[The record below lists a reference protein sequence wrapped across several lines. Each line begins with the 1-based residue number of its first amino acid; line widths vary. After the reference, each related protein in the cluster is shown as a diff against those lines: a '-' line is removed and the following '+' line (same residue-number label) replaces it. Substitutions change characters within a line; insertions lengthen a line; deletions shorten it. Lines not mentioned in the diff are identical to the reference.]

1 MSQIACGRPPPDRMV
16 TMPICSPLTPP
27 PAMPKIPRRPAAAQA
42 PDPAQI
48 AAVRRAAKAGQASQ
62 AQQRLASLRAAF
74 PGFKPLL
81 GLAWEVEDLVGD
93 PMCATARA
101 YEWHQAVPGSRA
113 ALEALHDSADQ
124 AGLIA
129 LQISAYRAL
138 QTLGDAGN
146 LLPLPAFIKADDSLS
161 HEQAEALD
169 LGRMHLHA
177 GNPQATAAVLRGV
190 EHPAARNNLAVALF
204 AIGDVAA
211 ALKVAE
217 ANWQGEQPNLFAIE
231 RVLRWR
237 CWTEGMDRCAGFTAT
252 LRQATPDRADHALAQ
267 VAALRFLGQDAAAHQ
282 AWKDAAQATYW
293 KPGDP
298 VRGMFD
304 ALGDPATEWPGGPT
318 QWFPSVWLD
327 AIRDITRQM
336 QHEGSDAAQARIEAQ
351 LDTQFEACG
360 AHADYLARATALGDA
375 TTRKLAREV
384 QKQRARRGD
393 AAALAALQSGL
404 KHPAGTDAERGELL
418 FWLLEH
424 ELIRSGEPVEI
435 WQAGSL
441 QRVNP
446 GRMKIHSEHGPSP
459 FSSKGDALNRKV
471 IEAIHRGALRD
482 ALELAQRLQGL
493 YPQQPMP
500 LTHLAAI
507 KEALGHPGTEVTA
520 LYRQAHALDPHYLF
534 ARCGL
539 AGRLAAQGQQEEARA
554 LLDGLLG
561 QRQEMHYS
569 EYRSLM
575 QARRELAVADDGD
588 HEAVQAADEALVTL
602 GQQFSR

>member
-16 TMPICSPLTPP
+16 TMPICSSLTPP

-217 ANWQGEQPNLFAIE
+217 ANWQGEQPNLFALE
-231 RVLRWR
+231 RMLRWR
-237 CWTEGMDRCAGFTAT
+237 CWTAGMDRCAGFAAT
-252 LRQATPDRADHALAQ
+252 LRQATPDRADHAIAQ

-282 AWKDAAQATYW
+282 AWKDAAPAPYW

-298 VRGMFD
+298 ARGMFD
-304 ALGDPATEWPGGPT
+304 AVGNPAAEWPGGPI
-318 QWFPSVWLD
+318 QWFPPVWVDVMRTLAEQSQQKGPD
-327 AIRDITRQM
+327 
-336 QHEGSDAAQARIEAQ
+336 SAQARIDAQ
-351 LDTQFEACG
+351 FDTQFDACD
-360 AHADYLARATALGDA
+360 AHADYLGRAMALGEA
-375 TTRKLAREV
+375 PTRELAREV
-384 QKQRARRGD
+384 LKRRARRGD
-393 AAALAALQSGL
+393 AAALATLEIGL
-404 KHPAGTDAERGELL
+404 KHPAGTDAERGEVLT
-418 FWLLEH
+418 WLLAH
-424 ELIRSGEPVEI
+424 ELIRSGEPMEI
-435 WQAGSL
+435 WRSGSL
-441 QRVNP
+441 RRISP
-446 GRMKIHSEHGPSP
+446 SRMKIHSEQGPSP
-459 FSSKGDALNRKV
+459 FPPKGDALNRQV
-471 IEAIHRGALRD
+471 IEAMHRGALHD
-482 ALELAQRLQGL
+482 ALELAQRLQRL
-493 YPQQPMP
+493 YPQHPMP
-500 LTHLAAI
+500 LTHLAVI
-507 KEALGHPGTEVTA
+507 KEALQHPSAEVTD
-520 LYRQAHALDPHYLF
+520 LCRQAHALDPHYLF

-539 AGRLAAQGQQEEARA
+539 AGRLAAQGQKEEARA
-554 LLDGLLG
+554 LLDGLLE

-569 EYRSLM
+569 EYRSVM
-575 QARRELAVADDGD
+575 QAQRALAVADGD
-588 HEAVQAADEALVTL
+588 HEAVQAADAALAEL
-602 GQQFSR
+602 ARQFSR